1 MPEYRRKVSPASAFL
16 PVVSYLSPVF
26 RHQGSVRY
34 RWSRI
39 IQALPSS
46 VKYEYGSTEYEP
58 DGTVGVVVCAGH
70 QGPSRV
76 VQDGHHLN
84 TAQSN
89 L

>member
-16 PVVSYLSPVF
+16 PVVSCLSPASVF

-46 VKYEYGSTEYEP
+46 VKYEYGNTEYEA
-58 DGTVGVVVCAGH
+58 DGTVWVVVCAGH
-70 QGPSRV
+70 QGPRRV
-76 VQDGHHLN
+76 IQDG
-84 TAQSN
+84 A
-89 L
+89 